1 MFSPRTLA
9 SHGGEAFIGAYH
21 DGARAHRWRTG
32 PKAST
37 SMYLAREQG
46 NDRDADIDRDGQHIE
61 VRIRAA
67 ACLDAHRIKHGVL
80 RDAEV

>member
-1 MFSPRTLA
+1 MART
-9 SHGGEAFIGAYH
+9 
-21 DGARAHRWRTG
+21 T
-32 PKAST
+32 T
-37 SMYLAREQG
+37 AREPTDGEQARKHQRLCTWLGNDG